1 MKFRITLKDPDGFY
15 EGIDEATFAS
25 VKSHLGE
32 DPDSDVEEAV
42 SNVARQKIEDFI
54 EKWVEYGEYVTLEF
68 DTDTGTAVVV
78 ERE

>member
-15 EGIDEATFAS
+15 EGIDLATFES

-32 DPDSDVEEAV
+32 DPDSEVEEAV
-42 SNVARQKIEDFI
+42 SKVARKKIESFI
-54 EKWVEYGEYVTLEF
+54 KKWVEYGEYIDIEF